1 MTFTT
6 GNILLIGA
14 ILLMAGILIQK
25 PGYRFGIPAL
35 LLFLVVGM
43 VFGCDGLGV
52 EFNDVRGA
60 QFVGMVALSII
71 LFAGGLGTRIKDI
84 RPVFVPG
91 IVLSTVGVLLTTII
105 TGVFVWWISGFSWT
119 SIHFA
124 ILPSMLLAATMSSTD
139 SASVFGILGAH
150 KINLKHS
157 LRPTLEL
164 ESGSNDPMAYLIT
177 TMLVDVLVSGDS
189 FTTVSLVRMFLVQF
203 SVGSLLGYAFGRL
216 GVWMLNRLNL
226 DNRALYPI
234 MAVAICFLTF
244 SLTDSLGGNGY
255 LAIYVT
261 GIVIGNEKISFRRET
276 ITFIDGLSWLC
287 QIVMFLMLG
296 LLVNPFEMWQVAG
309 MALLIGV
316 FMIMVARP
324 VSVFLSLIPFKNIP
338 FKAKVFTSWVGLRGA
353 VPILFATY
361 PVVAGL
367 EDHYTIFNI
376 VFFITILSLLV
387 QGTTITSIAQWL
399 NLDEPLANDVSD
411 FGVEI
416 PEDSGSS
423 LKELDVT
430 ADMLQ
435 RGCLVRDLR
444 LPQGQLVM
452 MVKRDKDLLVP
463 NGQLKLHE
471 GDRLLI
477 IREQREDAKPTMQ

>member
-1 MTFTT
+1 MIFTT

-14 ILLMAGILIQK
+14 VLLMAGILIQK

-43 VFGCDGLGV
+43 IFGCDGLGV
-52 EFNDVRGA
+52 QFDDVRGA
-60 QFVGMVALSII
+60 QFVGMVSLSII

-84 RPVFVPG
+84 KPILAPG
-91 IVLSTVGVLLTTII
+91 IVLSTVGVLLTTAI
-105 TGVFVWWISGFSWT
+105 TGIFVWWISGLSWT

-124 ILPSMLLAATMSSTD
+124 LLPSMLLAATMSSTD
-139 SASVFGILGAH
+139 SASVFGILGAQ
-150 KINLKHS
+150 KMNLKHN

-177 TMLVDVLVSGDS
+177 TMLVDVLVTGDS
-189 FTTVSLVRMFLVQF
+189 VTVVSLLRIFLVQF
-203 SVGSLLGYAFGRL
+203 VLGALLGFAFGRL

-244 SLTDSLGGNGY
+244 SLTDTLGGNGY

-261 GIVIGNEKISFRRET
+261 GIVIGNEKVSFRRET

-296 LLVNPFEMWQVAG
+296 LLVNPLEMWQVAG
-309 MALLIGV
+309 MALLIGL
-316 FMIMVARP
+316 FMIVVARP
-324 VSVFLSLIPFKNIP
+324 ISVFLSLIPFKNIP
-338 FKAKVFTSWVGLRGA
+338 FKGKAFISWVGLRGA

-387 QGTTITSIAQWL
+387 QGTTITSMAQYL
-399 NLDEPLANDVSD
+399 KLSEPLLNDVSD

-423 LKELDVT
+423 LKDLYVT
-430 ADMLQ
+430 STMLEK
-435 RGCLVRDLR
+435 GSFVRDLH

-452 MVKRDKDLLVP
+452 MVKRDNELLVP
-463 NGQLKLHE
+463 NGQLELRE
-471 GDRLLI
+471 GDHLLI
-477 IREQREDAKPTMQ
+477 IQETKQ

>member
-1 MTFTT
+1 MIFTT

-14 ILLMAGILIQK
+14 VLLMAGILIQK

-43 VFGCDGLGV
+43 IFGCDGLGV
-52 EFNDVRGA
+52 QFDDVRGA
-60 QFVGMVALSII
+60 QFVGMVSLSII

-84 RPVFVPG
+84 KPILAPG
-91 IVLSTVGVLLTTII
+91 IVLSTVGVLLTTAI
-105 TGVFVWWISGFSWT
+105 TGIFVWWISGLSWT

-124 ILPSMLLAATMSSTD
+124 LLPSMLLAATMSSTD
-139 SASVFGILGAH
+139 SASVFGILGAQ
-150 KINLKHS
+150 KMNLKHN

-177 TMLVDVLVSGDS
+177 TMLVDVLVTGDS
-189 FTTVSLVRMFLVQF
+189 VTVVSLLRIFLVQF
-203 SVGSLLGYAFGRL
+203 VLGALLGFAFGRL

-244 SLTDSLGGNGY
+244 SLTDTLGGNGY

-261 GIVIGNEKISFRRET
+261 GIVIGNEKVSFRRET

-296 LLVNPFEMWQVAG
+296 LLVNPLEMWQVAG
-309 MALLIGV
+309 MALLIGL
-316 FMIMVARP
+316 FMIVVARP
-324 VSVFLSLIPFKNIP
+324 ISVFLSLIPFKNIP
-338 FKAKVFTSWVGLRGA
+338 FKGKAFISWVGLRGA

-387 QGTTITSIAQWL
+387 QGTTITSMAQYL
-399 NLDEPLANDVSD
+399 KLSEPLLNDVSD

-423 LKELDVT
+423 LKDLYVT
-430 ADMLQ
+430 ATMLEK
-435 RGCLVRDLR
+435 GCFVRDLH

-452 MVKRDKDLLVP
+452 MVKRDKELLVP
-463 NGQLKLHE
+463 NGQLELLE
-471 GDRLLI
+471 GDHLLI
-477 IREQREDAKPTMQ
+477 IQEKKDNSDK

>member
-1 MTFTT
+1 MIFTT

-14 ILLMAGILIQK
+14 VLLMAGILIQK

-43 VFGCDGLGV
+43 IFGCDGLGV
-52 EFNDVRGA
+52 QFDDVRGA
-60 QFVGMVALSII
+60 QFVGMVSLSII

-84 RPVFVPG
+84 KPILAPG
-91 IVLSTVGVLLTTII
+91 IVLSTVGVLLTTAI
-105 TGVFVWWISGFSWT
+105 TGIFVWWISGLSWT

-124 ILPSMLLAATMSSTD
+124 LLPSMLLAATMSSTD
-139 SASVFGILGAH
+139 SASVFGILGAQ
-150 KINLKHS
+150 KMNLKHN

-177 TMLVDVLVSGDS
+177 TMLVDVLVTGDS
-189 FTTVSLVRMFLVQF
+189 VTVVSLLRIFLVQF
-203 SVGSLLGYAFGRL
+203 VLGALLGFAFGRL

-244 SLTDSLGGNGY
+244 SLTDTFGGNGY

-261 GIVIGNEKISFRRET
+261 GIVIGNEKVSFRRET

-296 LLVNPFEMWQVAG
+296 LLVNPLEMWQVAG
-309 MALLIGV
+309 MALLIGL
-316 FMIMVARP
+316 FMIVVTRP
-324 VSVFLSLIPFKNIP
+324 ISVFLSLIPFKNIP
-338 FKAKVFTSWVGLRGA
+338 FRGKVFISWVGLRGA

-387 QGTTITSIAQWL
+387 QGTTITSMAQYL
-399 NLDEPLANDVSD
+399 KLSEPLLNDVSD

-423 LKELDVT
+423 LKDLYVT
-430 ADMLQ
+430 ATMLEK
-435 RGCLVRDLR
+435 GCFVRDLH

-452 MVKRDKDLLVP
+452 MVKRDKELLVP
-463 NGQLKLHE
+463 NGQLELLE
-471 GDRLLI
+471 GDHLLI
-477 IREQREDAKPTMQ
+477 IQEKKDNSDK

>member
-1 MTFTT
+1 MIFTT

-14 ILLMAGILIQK
+14 VLLMAGILIQK

-43 VFGCDGLGV
+43 IFGCDGLGV
-52 EFNDVRGA
+52 QFDDVRGA
-60 QFVGMVALSII
+60 QFVGMVSLSII

-84 RPVFVPG
+84 KPILAPG
-91 IVLSTVGVLLTTII
+91 IVLSTVGVLLTTAI
-105 TGVFVWWISGFSWT
+105 TGIFVWWISGLSWT

-124 ILPSMLLAATMSSTD
+124 LLPSMLLAATMSSTD
-139 SASVFGILGAH
+139 SASVFGILGAQ
-150 KINLKHS
+150 KMNLKHN

-177 TMLVDVLVSGDS
+177 TMLVDVLVTGDS
-189 FTTVSLVRMFLVQF
+189 VTVVSLLRIFLVQF
-203 SVGSLLGYAFGRL
+203 VLGALLGFAFGRL

-244 SLTDSLGGNGY
+244 SLTDTLGGNGY

-261 GIVIGNEKISFRRET
+261 GIVIGNEKVSFRRET

-296 LLVNPFEMWQVAG
+296 LLVNPLEMWQVAG
-309 MALLIGV
+309 MALLIGL
-316 FMIMVARP
+316 FMIVVARP
-324 VSVFLSLIPFKNIP
+324 ISVFFSLIPFSNIP
-338 FKAKVFTSWVGLRGA
+338 FKGKVFISWVGLRGA

-387 QGTTITSIAQWL
+387 QGTTITSMAQYL
-399 NLDEPLANDVSD
+399 KLSEPLLNDVSD

-423 LKELDVT
+423 LKDLYVT
-430 ADMLQ
+430 ATMLEK
-435 RGCLVRDLR
+435 GCFVRDLH

-452 MVKRDKDLLVP
+452 MVKRDKELLVP
-463 NGQLKLHE
+463 NGQLELLE
-471 GDRLLI
+471 GDHLLI
-477 IREQREDAKPTMQ
+477 IQEKKDNSDK

>member
-1 MTFTT
+1 
-6 GNILLIGA
+6 
-14 ILLMAGILIQK
+14 
-25 PGYRFGIPAL
+25 
-35 LLFLVVGM
+35 
-43 VFGCDGLGV
+43 
-52 EFNDVRGA
+52 
-60 QFVGMVALSII
+60 
-71 LFAGGLGTRIKDI
+71 
-84 RPVFVPG
+84 
-91 IVLSTVGVLLTTII
+91 
-105 TGVFVWWISGFSWT
+105 
-119 SIHFA
+119 
-124 ILPSMLLAATMSSTD
+124 MLLAATMSSTD
-139 SASVFGILGAH
+139 SASVFGILGAQ
-150 KINLKHS
+150 KINLKHN

-234 MAVAICFLTF
+234 MAAAICFLTF

>member
-14 ILLMAGILIQK
+14 VLLMAGILIQK

-43 VFGCDGLGV
+43 IFGCDGLGV
-52 EFNDVRGA
+52 QFDDVRGA
-60 QFVGMVALSII
+60 QFVGMVSLSII

-84 RPVFVPG
+84 KPILAPG
-91 IVLSTVGVLLTTII
+91 IVLSTVGVLLTTAI
-105 TGVFVWWISGFSWT
+105 TGIFVWWISGLSWT

-124 ILPSMLLAATMSSTD
+124 LLPSMLLAATMSSTD
-139 SASVFGILGAH
+139 SASVFGILGAQ
-150 KINLKHS
+150 KMNLKHN

-177 TMLVDVLVSGDS
+177 TMLVDVLVTGDS
-189 FTTVSLVRMFLVQF
+189 VTVVSLLRIFLVQF
-203 SVGSLLGYAFGRL
+203 VLGALLGFAFGRL

-244 SLTDSLGGNGY
+244 SLTDTLGGNGY

-261 GIVIGNEKISFRRET
+261 GIVIGNEKVSFRRET

-296 LLVNPFEMWQVAG
+296 LLVNPLEMWQVAG
-309 MALLIGV
+309 MALLIGL
-316 FMIMVARP
+316 FMIVVARP
-324 VSVFLSLIPFKNIP
+324 ISVFFSLIPFSNIP
-338 FKAKVFTSWVGLRGA
+338 FKGKVFISWVGLRGA

-367 EDHYTIFNI
+367 EDHHTIFNI

-387 QGTTITSIAQWL
+387 QGTTITSMAQYL
-399 NLDEPLANDVSD
+399 KLSEPLLNDVSD

-423 LKELDVT
+423 LKDLYVT
-430 ADMLQ
+430 STMLEK
-435 RGCLVRDLR
+435 GSFVRDLH

-452 MVKRDKDLLVP
+452 MVKRDNELLVP
-463 NGQLKLHE
+463 NGQLELRE
-471 GDRLLI
+471 GDHLLI
-477 IREQREDAKPTMQ
+477 IQETKQ

>member
-1 MTFTT
+1 MIFTT

-14 ILLMAGILIQK
+14 VLLMAGILIQK

-43 VFGCDGLGV
+43 IFGCDGLGV
-52 EFNDVRGA
+52 QFDDVRGA
-60 QFVGMVALSII
+60 QFVGMVSLSII

-84 RPVFVPG
+84 KPILAPG
-91 IVLSTVGVLLTTII
+91 IVLSTAGVLLTTAI
-105 TGVFVWWISGFSWT
+105 TGIFVWWISGLSWT

-124 ILPSMLLAATMSSTD
+124 LLPSMLLAATMSSTD
-139 SASVFGILGAH
+139 SASVFGILGAQ
-150 KINLKHS
+150 KMNLKHN

-177 TMLVDVLVSGDS
+177 TMLVDVLVTGDS
-189 FTTVSLVRMFLVQF
+189 VTVVSLLRIFLVQF
-203 SVGSLLGYAFGRL
+203 VLGALLGFAFGRL

-244 SLTDSLGGNGY
+244 SLTDTLGGNGY

-261 GIVIGNEKISFRRET
+261 GIVIGNEKVSFRRET

-296 LLVNPFEMWQVAG
+296 LLVNPLEMWQVAG
-309 MALLIGV
+309 MALLIGL
-316 FMIMVARP
+316 FMIVVARP
-324 VSVFLSLIPFKNIP
+324 ISVFFSLIPFKNIP
-338 FKAKVFTSWVGLRGA
+338 FKGKAFISWVGLRGA

-387 QGTTITSIAQWL
+387 QGTTITSMAQYL
-399 NLDEPLANDVSD
+399 KLSEPLLNDVSD

-423 LKELDVT
+423 LKDLYVT
-430 ADMLQ
+430 ATMLEK
-435 RGCLVRDLR
+435 GCFVRDLH

-452 MVKRDKDLLVP
+452 MVKRDKELLVP
-463 NGQLKLHE
+463 NGQLELLE
-471 GDRLLI
+471 GDHLLI
-477 IREQREDAKPTMQ
+477 IQEKKDNSDK

>member
-1 MTFTT
+1 MIFTT

-14 ILLMAGILIQK
+14 VLLMAGILIQK

-43 VFGCDGLGV
+43 IFGCDGLGV
-52 EFNDVRGA
+52 QFDDVRGA
-60 QFVGMVALSII
+60 QFVGMVSLSII

-84 RPVFVPG
+84 KPILSPG
-91 IVLSTVGVLLTTII
+91 IVLSTVGVLLTTAI
-105 TGVFVWWISGFSWT
+105 TGIFVWWISGLSWT

-124 ILPSMLLAATMSSTD
+124 LLPSMLLAATMSSTD
-139 SASVFGILGAH
+139 SASVFGILGAQ
-150 KINLKHS
+150 KMNLKHN

-177 TMLVDVLVSGDS
+177 TMLVDVLVTGDS
-189 FTTVSLVRMFLVQF
+189 VTVVSLLRIFLVQF
-203 SVGSLLGYAFGRL
+203 VLGALLGFAFGRL

-244 SLTDSLGGNGY
+244 SLTDTLGGNGY

-261 GIVIGNEKISFRRET
+261 GIVIGNEKVSFRRET
-276 ITFIDGLSWLC
+276 ITFFDGLSWLC

-296 LLVNPFEMWQVAG
+296 LLVNPLEMWQVAG
-309 MALLIGV
+309 MALLIGL
-316 FMIMVARP
+316 FMIVVARP
-324 VSVFLSLIPFKNIP
+324 ISVFFSLIPFSNIP
-338 FKAKVFTSWVGLRGA
+338 FKGKVFISWVGLRGA

-367 EDHYTIFNI
+367 EDHHTIFNI

-387 QGTTITSIAQWL
+387 QGTTITSMAQYL
-399 NLDEPLANDVSD
+399 KLSEPLLNDVSD

-423 LKELDVT
+423 LKDLYVT
-430 ADMLQ
+430 STMLEK
-435 RGCLVRDLR
+435 GSFVRDLH

-452 MVKRDKDLLVP
+452 MVKRDNELLVP
-463 NGQLKLHE
+463 NGQLELRE
-471 GDRLLI
+471 GDHLLI
-477 IREQREDAKPTMQ
+477 IQETKQ

>member
-1 MTFTT
+1 MIFTT

-14 ILLMAGILIQK
+14 VLLMAGILIQK

-43 VFGCDGLGV
+43 IFGCDGLGV
-52 EFNDVRGA
+52 QFDDVRGA
-60 QFVGMVALSII
+60 QFVGMVSLSII

-84 RPVFVPG
+84 KPILAPG
-91 IVLSTVGVLLTTII
+91 IVLSTVGVLLTTAI
-105 TGVFVWWISGFSWT
+105 TGIFVWWISGLSWT

-124 ILPSMLLAATMSSTD
+124 LLPSMLLAATMSSTD
-139 SASVFGILGAH
+139 SASVFGILGAQ
-150 KINLKHS
+150 KMNLKHN

-177 TMLVDVLVSGDS
+177 TMLVDVLVTGDS
-189 FTTVSLVRMFLVQF
+189 VTVVSLLRIFLVQF
-203 SVGSLLGYAFGRL
+203 VLGALLGFAFGRL

-244 SLTDSLGGNGY
+244 SLTDTFGGNGY

-261 GIVIGNEKISFRRET
+261 GIVIGNEKVSFRRET

-296 LLVNPFEMWQVAG
+296 LLVNPLEMWQVAG
-309 MALLIGV
+309 MALLIGL
-316 FMIMVARP
+316 FMIVVARP
-324 VSVFLSLIPFKNIP
+324 ISVFLSLIPFKNIP
-338 FKAKVFTSWVGLRGA
+338 FKGKAFISWVGLRGA

-387 QGTTITSIAQWL
+387 QGTTITSMAQYL
-399 NLDEPLANDVSD
+399 KLSEPLLNDVSD

-423 LKELDVT
+423 LKDLYVT
-430 ADMLQ
+430 ATMLEK
-435 RGCLVRDLR
+435 GCFVRDLH

-452 MVKRDKDLLVP
+452 MVKRDKELLVP
-463 NGQLKLHE
+463 NGQLELLE
-471 GDRLLI
+471 GDHLLI
-477 IREQREDAKPTMQ
+477 IQEKKDNSDK

>member
-1 MTFTT
+1 MIFTT

-14 ILLMAGILIQK
+14 VLLMAGILIQK

-43 VFGCDGLGV
+43 IFGCDGLGV
-52 EFNDVRGA
+52 QFDDVRGA
-60 QFVGMVALSII
+60 QFVGMVSLSII

-84 RPVFVPG
+84 KPILAPG
-91 IVLSTVGVLLTTII
+91 IVLSTVGVLLTTAI
-105 TGVFVWWISGFSWT
+105 TGIFVWWISGLSWT

-124 ILPSMLLAATMSSTD
+124 LLPSMLLAATMSSTD
-139 SASVFGILGAH
+139 SASVFGILGAQ
-150 KINLKHS
+150 KMNLRHN

-177 TMLVDVLVSGDS
+177 TMLVDVLVTGDS
-189 FTTVSLVRMFLVQF
+189 VTVVSLLRIFLVQF
-203 SVGSLLGYAFGRL
+203 VLGALLGFAFGRL

-244 SLTDSLGGNGY
+244 SLTDTLGGNGY

-261 GIVIGNEKISFRRET
+261 GIVIGNEKVSFRRET

-296 LLVNPFEMWQVAG
+296 LLVNPLEMWQVAG
-309 MALLIGV
+309 MALLIGL
-316 FMIMVARP
+316 FMIVVARP
-324 VSVFLSLIPFKNIP
+324 ISVFFSLIPFSNIP
-338 FKAKVFTSWVGLRGA
+338 FKGKVFISWVGLRGA

-367 EDHYTIFNI
+367 EDHHTIFNI

-387 QGTTITSIAQWL
+387 QGTTITSMAQYL
-399 NLDEPLANDVSD
+399 KLSEPLLNDVSD

-416 PEDSGSS
+416 RLTSKT
-423 LKELDVT
+423 L
-430 ADMLQ
+430 
-435 RGCLVRDLR
+435 CLTEY
-444 LPQGQLVM
+444 
-452 MVKRDKDLLVP
+452 
-463 NGQLKLHE
+463 H
-471 GDRLLI
+471 
-477 IREQREDAKPTMQ
+477 

>member
-1 MTFTT
+1 MIFTT

-14 ILLMAGILIQK
+14 VLLMAGILIQK

-43 VFGCDGLGV
+43 IFGCDGLGV
-52 EFNDVRGA
+52 QFDDVRGA
-60 QFVGMVALSII
+60 QFVGMVSLSII

-84 RPVFVPG
+84 KPILSPG
-91 IVLSTVGVLLTTII
+91 IVLSTVGVLLTTAI
-105 TGVFVWWISGFSWT
+105 TGIFVWWISGLSWT

-124 ILPSMLLAATMSSTD
+124 LLPSMLLAATMSSTD
-139 SASVFGILGAH
+139 SASVFGILGAQ
-150 KINLKHS
+150 KMNLKHN

-177 TMLVDVLVSGDS
+177 TMLVDVLVTGDS
-189 FTTVSLVRMFLVQF
+189 VTVVSLLRIFLVQF
-203 SVGSLLGYAFGRL
+203 VLGALLGFAFGRL

-244 SLTDSLGGNGY
+244 SLTDTFGGNGY

-261 GIVIGNEKISFRRET
+261 GIVIGNEKVSFRRET

-296 LLVNPFEMWQVAG
+296 LLVNPLEMWQVAG
-309 MALLIGV
+309 MALLIGL
-316 FMIMVARP
+316 FMIVVARP
-324 VSVFLSLIPFKNIP
+324 ISVFFSLIPFSNIP
-338 FKAKVFTSWVGLRGA
+338 FKGKAFISWVGLRGA

-387 QGTTITSIAQWL
+387 QGTTITSMAQYL
-399 NLDEPLANDVSD
+399 KLSEPLLNDVSD

-423 LKELDVT
+423 LKDLYVT
-430 ADMLQ
+430 ATMLEK
-435 RGCLVRDLR
+435 GCFVRDLH

-452 MVKRDKDLLVP
+452 MVKRDKELLVP
-463 NGQLKLHE
+463 NGQLELLE
-471 GDRLLI
+471 GDHLLI
-477 IREQREDAKPTMQ
+477 IQEKKDNSDK

>member
-1 MTFTT
+1 MIFTT

-14 ILLMAGILIQK
+14 VLLMAGILIQK

-43 VFGCDGLGV
+43 IFGCDGLGV
-52 EFNDVRGA
+52 QFDDVRGA
-60 QFVGMVALSII
+60 QFVGMVSLSII

-84 RPVFVPG
+84 KPILAPG
-91 IVLSTVGVLLTTII
+91 IVLSTVGVLLTTAI
-105 TGVFVWWISGFSWT
+105 TGIFVWWISGLSWT

-124 ILPSMLLAATMSSTD
+124 LLPSMLLAATMSSTD
-139 SASVFGILGAH
+139 SASVFGILGAQ
-150 KINLKHS
+150 KMNLKHN

-177 TMLVDVLVSGDS
+177 TMLVDVLVTGDS
-189 FTTVSLVRMFLVQF
+189 VTVVSLLRIFLVQF
-203 SVGSLLGYAFGRL
+203 VLGALLGFAFGRL

-244 SLTDSLGGNGY
+244 SLTDTFGGNGY

-261 GIVIGNEKISFRRET
+261 GIVIGNEKVSFRRET

-296 LLVNPFEMWQVAG
+296 LLVNPLEMWQVAG
-309 MALLIGV
+309 MALLIGL
-316 FMIMVARP
+316 FMIVVARP
-324 VSVFLSLIPFKNIP
+324 ISVFFSLISFKNIP
-338 FKAKVFTSWVGLRGA
+338 FKGKAFISWVGLRGA

-387 QGTTITSIAQWL
+387 QGTSITSMAQYL
-399 NLDEPLANDVSD
+399 KLSEPLLNDVSD

-423 LKELDVT
+423 LKDLYVT
-430 ADMLQ
+430 ATMLEK
-435 RGCLVRDLR
+435 GCFVRDLH

-452 MVKRDKDLLVP
+452 MVKRDKELLVP
-463 NGQLKLHE
+463 NGQLELLE
-471 GDRLLI
+471 GDHLLI
-477 IREQREDAKPTMQ
+477 IQEKKDNSDK

>member
-1 MTFTT
+1 MIFTT

-14 ILLMAGILIQK
+14 VLLMAGILIQK

-43 VFGCDGLGV
+43 IFGCDGLGV
-52 EFNDVRGA
+52 QFDDVRGA
-60 QFVGMVALSII
+60 QFVGMVSLSII

-84 RPVFVPG
+84 KPILAPG
-91 IVLSTVGVLLTTII
+91 IVLSTVGVLLTTAI
-105 TGVFVWWISGFSWT
+105 TGIFVWWISGLSWT

-124 ILPSMLLAATMSSTD
+124 LLPSMLLAATMSSTD
-139 SASVFGILGAH
+139 SASVFGILGAQ
-150 KINLKHS
+150 KMNLKHN

-177 TMLVDVLVSGDS
+177 TMLVDVLVTGDS
-189 FTTVSLVRMFLVQF
+189 VTVVSLLRIFLVQF
-203 SVGSLLGYAFGRL
+203 VLGALLGFAFGRL

-244 SLTDSLGGNGY
+244 SLTDTLGGNGY

-261 GIVIGNEKISFRRET
+261 GIVIGNEKVSFRRET

-296 LLVNPFEMWQVAG
+296 LLVNPLEMWQVAG
-309 MALLIGV
+309 MALLIGL
-316 FMIMVARP
+316 FMIVVARP
-324 VSVFLSLIPFKNIP
+324 ISVFFSLIPFSNIP
-338 FKAKVFTSWVGLRGA
+338 FKGKVFISWVGLRGA

-367 EDHYTIFNI
+367 EDHHTIFNI

-387 QGTTITSIAQWL
+387 QGTTIKSMAQYL
-399 NLDEPLANDVSD
+399 KLSEPLLNDVSD

-423 LKELDVT
+423 LKDLYVT
-430 ADMLQ
+430 STMLEK
-435 RGCLVRDLR
+435 GSFVRDLH

-452 MVKRDKDLLVP
+452 MVKRDNELLVP
-463 NGQLKLHE
+463 NGQLELRE
-471 GDRLLI
+471 GDHLLI
-477 IREQREDAKPTMQ
+477 IQETKQ

>member
-1 MTFTT
+1 MIFTT

-14 ILLMAGILIQK
+14 VLLMAGILIQK

-43 VFGCDGLGV
+43 IFGCDGLGV
-52 EFNDVRGA
+52 QFDDVRGA
-60 QFVGMVALSII
+60 QFVGMVSLSII

-84 RPVFVPG
+84 KPILAPG
-91 IVLSTVGVLLTTII
+91 IVLSTVGVLLTTAI
-105 TGVFVWWISGFSWT
+105 TGIFVWWISGLSWT

-124 ILPSMLLAATMSSTD
+124 LLPSMLLAATMSSTD
-139 SASVFGILGAH
+139 SASVFGILGAQ
-150 KINLKHS
+150 KMNLRHN

-177 TMLVDVLVSGDS
+177 TMLVDVLVTGDS
-189 FTTVSLVRMFLVQF
+189 VTVVSLLRIFLVQF
-203 SVGSLLGYAFGRL
+203 VLGALLGFAFGRL

-244 SLTDSLGGNGY
+244 SLTDTLGGNGY

-261 GIVIGNEKISFRRET
+261 GIVIGNEKVSFRRET

-296 LLVNPFEMWQVAG
+296 LLVNPLEMWQVAG
-309 MALLIGV
+309 MALLIGL
-316 FMIMVARP
+316 FMIVVARP
-324 VSVFLSLIPFKNIP
+324 ISVFFSLIPFKNIP
-338 FKAKVFTSWVGLRGA
+338 FKGKVFISWVGLRGA

-387 QGTTITSIAQWL
+387 QGTTITSMAQYL
-399 NLDEPLANDVSD
+399 KLSEPLLNDVSD

-423 LKELDVT
+423 LKDLYVT
-430 ADMLQ
+430 ATMLEK
-435 RGCLVRDLR
+435 GCFVRDLH

-452 MVKRDKDLLVP
+452 MVKRDKELLVP
-463 NGQLKLHE
+463 NGQLELLE
-471 GDRLLI
+471 GDHLLI
-477 IREQREDAKPTMQ
+477 IQEKKDNSDK

>member
-14 ILLMAGILIQK
+14 VLLMAGILIQK

-43 VFGCDGLGV
+43 IFGCDGLGV
-52 EFNDVRGA
+52 QFDDVRGA
-60 QFVGMVALSII
+60 QFVGMVSLSII

-84 RPVFVPG
+84 KPILAPG
-91 IVLSTVGVLLTTII
+91 IVLSTVGVLLTTAI
-105 TGVFVWWISGFSWT
+105 TGIFVWWISGLSWT

-124 ILPSMLLAATMSSTD
+124 LLPSMLLAATMSSTD
-139 SASVFGILGAH
+139 SASVFGILGAQ
-150 KINLKHS
+150 KMNLRHN

-177 TMLVDVLVSGDS
+177 TMLVDVLVTGDS
-189 FTTVSLVRMFLVQF
+189 VTVVSLLRIFLVQF
-203 SVGSLLGYAFGRL
+203 VLGALFGFAFGRL
-216 GVWMLNRLNL
+216 GVCMLNRLNL

-244 SLTDSLGGNGY
+244 SLTDTLGGNGY

-261 GIVIGNEKISFRRET
+261 GIVIGNEKVSFRRET

-296 LLVNPFEMWQVAG
+296 LLVNPLEMWQVAG
-309 MALLIGV
+309 MALLIGL
-316 FMIMVARP
+316 FMIVVARP
-324 VSVFLSLIPFKNIP
+324 ISVFFSLIPFSNIP
-338 FKAKVFTSWVGLRGA
+338 FKGKVFISWVGLRGA

-367 EDHYTIFNI
+367 EDHHTIFNI

-387 QGTTITSIAQWL
+387 QGTTITSMAQYL
-399 NLDEPLANDVSD
+399 KLSEPLLNDVSD

-423 LKELDVT
+423 LKDLYVT
-430 ADMLQ
+430 STMLEK
-435 RGCLVRDLR
+435 GSFVRDLH

-452 MVKRDKDLLVP
+452 MVKRDNELLVP
-463 NGQLKLHE
+463 NGQLELRE
-471 GDRLLI
+471 GDHLLI
-477 IREQREDAKPTMQ
+477 IQETKQ

>member
-1 MTFTT
+1 MIFTT

-14 ILLMAGILIQK
+14 VLLMAGILIQK

-43 VFGCDGLGV
+43 IFGCDGLGV
-52 EFNDVRGA
+52 QFDDVRGA
-60 QFVGMVALSII
+60 QFVGMVSLSII

-84 RPVFVPG
+84 KPILAPG
-91 IVLSTVGVLLTTII
+91 IVLSTVGVLLTTAI
-105 TGVFVWWISGFSWT
+105 TGIFVWWISGLSWT

-124 ILPSMLLAATMSSTD
+124 LLPSMLLAATMSSTD
-139 SASVFGILGAH
+139 SASVFGILGAQ
-150 KINLKHS
+150 KMNLKHN

-177 TMLVDVLVSGDS
+177 TMLVDVLVTGDS
-189 FTTVSLVRMFLVQF
+189 VTVVSLLRIFLVQF
-203 SVGSLLGYAFGRL
+203 VLGALLGFAFGRL

-244 SLTDSLGGNGY
+244 SLTDTLGGNGY

-261 GIVIGNEKISFRRET
+261 GIVIGNEKVSFRRET

-296 LLVNPFEMWQVAG
+296 LLVNPLEMWQVAG
-309 MALLIGV
+309 MALLIGL
-316 FMIMVARP
+316 FMIVVARSI
-324 VSVFLSLIPFKNIP
+324 SVFFSLIPFSNIP
-338 FKAKVFTSWVGLRGA
+338 FKGKVFISWVGLRGA

-367 EDHYTIFNI
+367 EDHHTIFNI

-387 QGTTITSIAQWL
+387 QGTTITSMAQYL
-399 NLDEPLANDVSD
+399 KLSEPLLNDVSD

-423 LKELDVT
+423 LKDLYVT
-430 ADMLQ
+430 STMLEK
-435 RGCLVRDLR
+435 GSFVRDLH

-452 MVKRDKDLLVP
+452 MVKRDNELLVP
-463 NGQLKLHE
+463 NGQLELRE
-471 GDRLLI
+471 GDHLLI
-477 IREQREDAKPTMQ
+477 IQETKQ

>member
-1 MTFTT
+1 MIFTT

-14 ILLMAGILIQK
+14 VLLMAGILIQK

-43 VFGCDGLGV
+43 IFGCDGLGV
-52 EFNDVRGA
+52 QFDDVRGA
-60 QFVGMVALSII
+60 QFVGMVSLSII

-84 RPVFVPG
+84 KPILAPG
-91 IVLSTVGVLLTTII
+91 IVLSTAGVLLTTAI
-105 TGVFVWWISGFSWT
+105 TGIFVWWISGLSWT

-124 ILPSMLLAATMSSTD
+124 LLPSMLLAATMSSTD
-139 SASVFGILGAH
+139 SASVFGILGAQ
-150 KINLKHS
+150 KMNLKHN

-177 TMLVDVLVSGDS
+177 TMLVDVLVTGDS
-189 FTTVSLVRMFLVQF
+189 VTVVSLLRIFLVQF
-203 SVGSLLGYAFGRL
+203 VLGALLGFAFGRL

-244 SLTDSLGGNGY
+244 SLTDTLGGNGY

-261 GIVIGNEKISFRRET
+261 GIVIGNEKVSFRRET

-296 LLVNPFEMWQVAG
+296 LLVNPLEMWQVAG
-309 MALLIGV
+309 MALLIGL
-316 FMIMVARP
+316 FMIVVARP
-324 VSVFLSLIPFKNIP
+324 ISVFFSLIPFSNIP
-338 FKAKVFTSWVGLRGA
+338 FKGKVFISWVGLRGA

-367 EDHYTIFNI
+367 EDHHTIFNI

-387 QGTTITSIAQWL
+387 QGITITSMAQYL
-399 NLDEPLANDVSD
+399 KLSEPLLNDVSD

-423 LKELDVT
+423 LKDLYVT
-430 ADMLQ
+430 STMLEK
-435 RGCLVRDLR
+435 GSFVRDLH

-452 MVKRDKDLLVP
+452 MVKRDNELLVP
-463 NGQLKLHE
+463 NGQLELRE
-471 GDRLLI
+471 GDHLLI
-477 IREQREDAKPTMQ
+477 IQETKQ

>member
-1 MTFTT
+1 MIFTT

-14 ILLMAGILIQK
+14 VLLMAGILIQK

-43 VFGCDGLGV
+43 IFGCDGLGV
-52 EFNDVRGA
+52 QFDDVRGA
-60 QFVGMVALSII
+60 QFVGMVSLSII

-84 RPVFVPG
+84 KPILAPG
-91 IVLSTVGVLLTTII
+91 IVLSTAGVLLTTAI
-105 TGVFVWWISGFSWT
+105 TGIFVWWISGLSWT

-124 ILPSMLLAATMSSTD
+124 LLPSMLLAATMSSTD
-139 SASVFGILGAH
+139 SASVFGILGAQ
-150 KINLKHS
+150 KMNLKHN

-177 TMLVDVLVSGDS
+177 TMLVDVLVTGDS
-189 FTTVSLVRMFLVQF
+189 VTVVSLLRIFLVQF
-203 SVGSLLGYAFGRL
+203 VLGALLGFAFGRL

-244 SLTDSLGGNGY
+244 SLTDTLGGNGY

-261 GIVIGNEKISFRRET
+261 GIVIGNEKVSFRRET

-296 LLVNPFEMWQVAG
+296 LLVNPLEMWQVAG
-309 MALLIGV
+309 MALLIGL
-316 FMIMVARP
+316 FMIVVARP
-324 VSVFLSLIPFKNIP
+324 ISVFLSLIPFKNIP
-338 FKAKVFTSWVGLRGA
+338 FKGKAFISWVGLRGA

-387 QGTTITSIAQWL
+387 QGTTITSMAQYL
-399 NLDEPLANDVSD
+399 KLSEPLLNDVSD

-423 LKELDVT
+423 LKDLYVT
-430 ADMLQ
+430 ATMLEK
-435 RGCLVRDLR
+435 GCFVRDLH

-452 MVKRDKDLLVP
+452 MVKRDKELLVP
-463 NGQLKLHE
+463 NGQLELRE
-471 GDRLLI
+471 GDHLLI
-477 IREQREDAKPTMQ
+477 IQEKKDNSDK

>member
-14 ILLMAGILIQK
+14 VLLMAGILIQK

-43 VFGCDGLGV
+43 IFGCDGLGV
-52 EFNDVRGA
+52 QFDDVRGA
-60 QFVGMVALSII
+60 QFVGMVSLSII

-84 RPVFVPG
+84 KPILAPG
-91 IVLSTVGVLLTTII
+91 IVLSTVGVLLTTAI
-105 TGVFVWWISGFSWT
+105 TGIFVWWISGLSWT

-124 ILPSMLLAATMSSTD
+124 LLPSMLLAATMSSTD
-139 SASVFGILGAH
+139 SASVFGILGAQ
-150 KINLKHS
+150 KMNLRHN

-177 TMLVDVLVSGDS
+177 TMLVDVLVTGDS
-189 FTTVSLVRMFLVQF
+189 VTVVSLLRIFLVQF
-203 SVGSLLGYAFGRL
+203 VLGALLGFAFGRL

-244 SLTDSLGGNGY
+244 SLTDTLGGNGY

-261 GIVIGNEKISFRRET
+261 GIVIGNEKVSFRRET

-296 LLVNPFEMWQVAG
+296 LLVNPLEMWQVAG
-309 MALLIGV
+309 MALLIGL
-316 FMIMVARP
+316 FMIVVARP
-324 VSVFLSLIPFKNIP
+324 ISVFFSLIPFSNIP
-338 FKAKVFTSWVGLRGA
+338 FKGKVFISWVGLRGA

-367 EDHYTIFNI
+367 EDHHTIFNI

-387 QGTTITSIAQWL
+387 QGTTITSMAQYL
-399 NLDEPLANDVSD
+399 KLSEPLLNDVSD

-423 LKELDVT
+423 LKDLYVT
-430 ADMLQ
+430 STMLEK
-435 RGCLVRDLR
+435 GSFVRDLH

-452 MVKRDKDLLVP
+452 MVKRDNELLVP
-463 NGQLKLHE
+463 NGQLELRE
-471 GDRLLI
+471 GDHLLI
-477 IREQREDAKPTMQ
+477 IQETKQ

>member
-1 MTFTT
+1 MIFTT

-14 ILLMAGILIQK
+14 VLLMAGILIQK

-43 VFGCDGLGV
+43 IFGCDGLGV
-52 EFNDVRGA
+52 QFDDVRGA
-60 QFVGMVALSII
+60 QFVGMVSLSII

-84 RPVFVPG
+84 KPILAPG
-91 IVLSTVGVLLTTII
+91 IVLSTVGVLLTTAI
-105 TGVFVWWISGFSWT
+105 TGIFVWWISGLSWT

-124 ILPSMLLAATMSSTD
+124 LLPSMLLAATMSSTD
-139 SASVFGILGAH
+139 SASVFGILGAQ
-150 KINLKHS
+150 KMNLKHN

-177 TMLVDVLVSGDS
+177 TMLVDVLVTGDS
-189 FTTVSLVRMFLVQF
+189 VTVVSLLRIFLVQF
-203 SVGSLLGYAFGRL
+203 VLGALLGFAFGRL

-244 SLTDSLGGNGY
+244 SLTDTLGGNGY

-261 GIVIGNEKISFRRET
+261 GIVIGNEKVSFRRET

-296 LLVNPFEMWQVAG
+296 LLVNPLEMWQVAG
-309 MALLIGV
+309 MALLIGL
-316 FMIMVARP
+316 FMIVVARP
-324 VSVFLSLIPFKNIP
+324 ISVFLSLIPFKNIP
-338 FKAKVFTSWVGLRGA
+338 FKGKAFISWVGLRGA

-387 QGTTITSIAQWL
+387 QGTTITSMAQYL
-399 NLDEPLANDVSD
+399 KLSEPLLNDVSD

-423 LKELDVT
+423 LKDLYVT
-430 ADMLQ
+430 ATMLEK
-435 RGCLVRDLR
+435 GCFVRDLH

-452 MVKRDKDLLVP
+452 MVKRDKELLVP
-463 NGQLKLHE
+463 NGQLELRE
-471 GDRLLI
+471 GDHLLI
-477 IREQREDAKPTMQ
+477 IQEKKDNSDK

>member
-1 MTFTT
+1 MIFTT

-14 ILLMAGILIQK
+14 VLLMAGILIQK

-43 VFGCDGLGV
+43 IFGCDGLGV
-52 EFNDVRGA
+52 QFDDVRGA
-60 QFVGMVALSII
+60 QFVGMVSLSII

-84 RPVFVPG
+84 KPILAPG
-91 IVLSTVGVLLTTII
+91 IVLSTVGVLLTTAI
-105 TGVFVWWISGFSWT
+105 TGIFVWWISGLSWT

-124 ILPSMLLAATMSSTD
+124 LLPSMLLAATMSSTD
-139 SASVFGILGAH
+139 SASVFGILGAQ
-150 KINLKHS
+150 KMNLKHN

-177 TMLVDVLVSGDS
+177 TMLVDVLVTGDS
-189 FTTVSLVRMFLVQF
+189 VTVVSLLRIFLVQF
-203 SVGSLLGYAFGRL
+203 VLGALLGFAFGRL

-244 SLTDSLGGNGY
+244 SLTDTLGGNGY

-261 GIVIGNEKISFRRET
+261 GIVIGNEKVSFRRET

-296 LLVNPFEMWQVAG
+296 LLVNPLEMWQVAG
-309 MALLIGV
+309 MALLIGL
-316 FMIMVARP
+316 FMIVVARP
-324 VSVFLSLIPFKNIP
+324 ISVFFSLIPFSNIP
-338 FKAKVFTSWVGLRGA
+338 FKGKVFISWVGLRGA

-367 EDHYTIFNI
+367 EDHHTIFNI

-387 QGTTITSIAQWL
+387 QGTTITSMAQYL
-399 NLDEPLANDVSD
+399 KLSEPLLNDVSD

-423 LKELDVT
+423 LKDLYVT
-430 ADMLQ
+430 STMLEK
-435 RGCLVRDLR
+435 GSFVRDLH

-452 MVKRDKDLLVP
+452 MVKRDNELLVP
-463 NGQLKLHE
+463 NGQLELRE
-471 GDRLLI
+471 GDHLL
-477 IREQREDAKPTMQ
+477 RSQETKQ

>member
-14 ILLMAGILIQK
+14 VLLMAGILIQK

-43 VFGCDGLGV
+43 IFGCDGLGV
-52 EFNDVRGA
+52 QFDDVRGA
-60 QFVGMVALSII
+60 QFVGMVSLSII

-84 RPVFVPG
+84 KPILAPG
-91 IVLSTVGVLLTTII
+91 IVLSTVGVLLTTAI
-105 TGVFVWWISGFSWT
+105 TGIFVWWISGLSWT

-124 ILPSMLLAATMSSTD
+124 LLPSMLLAATMSSTD
-139 SASVFGILGAH
+139 SASVFGILGAQ
-150 KINLKHS
+150 KMNLKHN

-177 TMLVDVLVSGDS
+177 TMLVDVLVTGDS
-189 FTTVSLVRMFLVQF
+189 VTVVSLLRIFLVQF
-203 SVGSLLGYAFGRL
+203 VLGALLGFAFGRL

-244 SLTDSLGGNGY
+244 SLTDTLGGNGY

-261 GIVIGNEKISFRRET
+261 GIVIGNEKVSFRRET

-296 LLVNPFEMWQVAG
+296 LLVNPLEMWQVAG
-309 MALLIGV
+309 MALLIGL
-316 FMIMVARP
+316 FMIVVARP
-324 VSVFLSLIPFKNIP
+324 ISVFFSLIPFSNIP
-338 FKAKVFTSWVGLRGA
+338 FKGKVFISWVGLRGA

-367 EDHYTIFNI
+367 EDHHTIFNI

-387 QGTTITSIAQWL
+387 QGTTITSMAQYL
-399 NLDEPLANDVSD
+399 KLSEPLLNDVSD

-423 LKELDVT
+423 LKDLYVT
-430 ADMLQ
+430 ATMLEK
-435 RGCLVRDLR
+435 GCFVRDLH

-452 MVKRDKDLLVP
+452 MVKRDKELLVP
-463 NGQLKLHE
+463 NGQLELLE
-471 GDRLLI
+471 GDHLLI
-477 IREQREDAKPTMQ
+477 IQETKQ

>member
-14 ILLMAGILIQK
+14 VLLMAGILIQK

-43 VFGCDGLGV
+43 IFGCDGLGV
-52 EFNDVRGA
+52 QFDDVRGA
-60 QFVGMVALSII
+60 QFVGMMSLSII

-84 RPVFVPG
+84 KPILAPG
-91 IVLSTVGVLLTTII
+91 IVLSTVGVLLTTAI
-105 TGVFVWWISGFSWT
+105 TGIFVWWISGLSWT

-124 ILPSMLLAATMSSTD
+124 LLPSMLLAATMSSTD
-139 SASVFGILGAH
+139 SASVFGILGAQ
-150 KINLKHS
+150 KMNLKHN

-177 TMLVDVLVSGDS
+177 TMLVDVLVTGDS
-189 FTTVSLVRMFLVQF
+189 VTVVSLLRIFLVQF
-203 SVGSLLGYAFGRL
+203 VLGALLGFAFGRL

-244 SLTDSLGGNGY
+244 SLTDTLGGNGY

-261 GIVIGNEKISFRRET
+261 GIVIGNEKVSFRRET

-296 LLVNPFEMWQVAG
+296 LLVNPLEMWQVAG
-309 MALLIGV
+309 MALLIGLFIIV
-316 FMIMVARP
+316 VARP
-324 VSVFLSLIPFKNIP
+324 ISVFFSLIPFSNIP
-338 FKAKVFTSWVGLRGA
+338 FKGKVFISWVGLRGA

-367 EDHYTIFNI
+367 EDHHTIFNI

-387 QGTTITSIAQWL
+387 QGTTIKSMAQYL
-399 NLDEPLANDVSD
+399 KLSEPLLNDVSD

-423 LKELDVT
+423 LKDLYVT
-430 ADMLQ
+430 STMLEK
-435 RGCLVRDLR
+435 GSFVRDLH

-452 MVKRDKDLLVP
+452 MVKRDNELLVP
-463 NGQLKLHE
+463 NGQLELRE
-471 GDRLLI
+471 GDHLLI
-477 IREQREDAKPTMQ
+477 IQETKQ

>member
-14 ILLMAGILIQK
+14 VLLMAGILIQK

-43 VFGCDGLGV
+43 IFGCDGLGV
-52 EFNDVRGA
+52 QFDDVRGA
-60 QFVGMVALSII
+60 QFVGMVSLSII
-71 LFAGGLGTRIKDI
+71 LFAGGLGTRVKDI
-84 RPVFVPG
+84 KPIIAPG
-91 IVLSTVGVLLTTII
+91 IVLSTVGVLLTTAI
-105 TGVFVWWISGFSWT
+105 TGIFVWWISGLSWT

-124 ILPSMLLAATMSSTD
+124 LLPSMLLAATMSSTD
-139 SASVFGILGAH
+139 SASVFGILGAQ
-150 KINLKHS
+150 KMNLRHN

-177 TMLVDVLVSGDS
+177 TMLVDVLVTGDS
-189 FTTVSLVRMFLVQF
+189 VTVVSLLRIFLVQF
-203 SVGSLLGYAFGRL
+203 VLGALLGFAFGRL

-244 SLTDSLGGNGY
+244 SLTDTLGGNGY

-261 GIVIGNEKISFRRET
+261 GIVIGNEKVSFRRET

-296 LLVNPFEMWQVAG
+296 LLVNPLEMWQVAG
-309 MALLIGV
+309 MALLIGL
-316 FMIMVARP
+316 FMIVVARP
-324 VSVFLSLIPFKNIP
+324 ISVFFSLIPFSNIP
-338 FKAKVFTSWVGLRGA
+338 FKGKVFISWVGLRGA

-367 EDHYTIFNI
+367 EDHHTIFNI

-387 QGTTITSIAQWL
+387 QGTTITSMAQYL
-399 NLDEPLANDVSD
+399 KLSEPLLNDVSD

-423 LKELDVT
+423 LKDLYVT
-430 ADMLQ
+430 STMLEK
-435 RGCLVRDLR
+435 GSFVRDLH

-452 MVKRDKDLLVP
+452 MVKRDNELLVP
-463 NGQLKLHE
+463 NGQLELRE
-471 GDRLLI
+471 GDHLLI
-477 IREQREDAKPTMQ
+477 IQETKQ

>member
-1 MTFTT
+1 MIFTT

-14 ILLMAGILIQK
+14 VLLMAGILIQK

-43 VFGCDGLGV
+43 IFGCDGLGV
-52 EFNDVRGA
+52 QFDDVRGA
-60 QFVGMVALSII
+60 QFVGMVSLSII

-84 RPVFVPG
+84 KPILSPG
-91 IVLSTVGVLLTTII
+91 IVLSTVGVLLTTAI
-105 TGVFVWWISGFSWT
+105 TGIFVWWISGLSWT

-124 ILPSMLLAATMSSTD
+124 LLPSMLLAATMSSTD
-139 SASVFGILGAH
+139 SASVFGILGAQ
-150 KINLKHS
+150 KMNLKHN
-157 LRPTLEL
+157 LRPTLEF

-177 TMLVDVLVSGDS
+177 TMLVDVLVTGDS
-189 FTTVSLVRMFLVQF
+189 VTVVSLLRIFLVQF
-203 SVGSLLGYAFGRL
+203 VLGALLGFAFGRL

-244 SLTDSLGGNGY
+244 SLTDTLGGNGY

-261 GIVIGNEKISFRRET
+261 GIVIGNEKVSFRRET

-296 LLVNPFEMWQVAG
+296 LLVNPLEMWQVAG
-309 MALLIGV
+309 MALLIGL
-316 FMIMVARP
+316 FMIVVARP
-324 VSVFLSLIPFKNIP
+324 ISVFFSLIPFSNIP
-338 FKAKVFTSWVGLRGA
+338 FKGKVFISWVGLRGA

-367 EDHYTIFNI
+367 EYHHTIFNI

-387 QGTTITSIAQWL
+387 QGTTITSMAQYL
-399 NLDEPLANDVSD
+399 KLSEPLLNDVSD

-423 LKELDVT
+423 LKDLYVT
-430 ADMLQ
+430 STMLEK
-435 RGCLVRDLR
+435 GSFVRDLH

-452 MVKRDKDLLVP
+452 MVKRDNELLVP
-463 NGQLKLHE
+463 NGQLELRE
-471 GDRLLI
+471 GDHLLI
-477 IREQREDAKPTMQ
+477 IQETKQ

>member
-1 MTFTT
+1 MIFTT

-14 ILLMAGILIQK
+14 VLLMAGILIQK

-43 VFGCDGLGV
+43 IFGCDGLGV
-52 EFNDVRGA
+52 QFDDVRGA
-60 QFVGMVALSII
+60 QFVGMVSLSII

-84 RPVFVPG
+84 KPILSPG
-91 IVLSTVGVLLTTII
+91 IVLSTVGVLLTTAI
-105 TGVFVWWISGFSWT
+105 TGIFVWWISGLSWT

-124 ILPSMLLAATMSSTD
+124 LLPSMLLAATMSSTD
-139 SASVFGILGAH
+139 SASVFGILGAQ
-150 KINLKHS
+150 KMNLKHN

-177 TMLVDVLVSGDS
+177 TMLVDVLVTGDS
-189 FTTVSLVRMFLVQF
+189 VTVVSLLRIFLVQF
-203 SVGSLLGYAFGRL
+203 VLGALLGFAFGRL

-244 SLTDSLGGNGY
+244 SLTDTLGGNGY

-261 GIVIGNEKISFRRET
+261 GIVIGNEKVSFRRET

-296 LLVNPFEMWQVAG
+296 LLVNPLEMWQVAG
-309 MALLIGV
+309 MALLIGL
-316 FMIMVARP
+316 FMIVVARP
-324 VSVFLSLIPFKNIP
+324 ISVFFSLIPFSNIP
-338 FKAKVFTSWVGLRGA
+338 FKGKVFISWVGLRGA

-367 EDHYTIFNI
+367 EDHHTIFNI

-387 QGTTITSIAQWL
+387 QGTTITSMAQYL
-399 NLDEPLANDVSD
+399 KLSEPLLNDVSD

-423 LKELDVT
+423 LKDLYVT
-430 ADMLQ
+430 ATMLEK
-435 RGCLVRDLR
+435 GCFVRDLH

-452 MVKRDKDLLVP
+452 MVKRDKELLVP
-463 NGQLKLHE
+463 NGQLELLE
-471 GDRLLI
+471 GDHLLI
-477 IREQREDAKPTMQ
+477 IQEKKDNSDK

>member
-1 MTFTT
+1 MIFTT

-14 ILLMAGILIQK
+14 VLLMAGILIQK

-43 VFGCDGLGV
+43 IFGCDGLGV
-52 EFNDVRGA
+52 QFDDVRGA
-60 QFVGMVALSII
+60 QFVGMVSLSII

-84 RPVFVPG
+84 KPILAPG
-91 IVLSTVGVLLTTII
+91 IVLSTVGVLLTTAI
-105 TGVFVWWISGFSWT
+105 TGIFVWWISGLSWT

-124 ILPSMLLAATMSSTD
+124 LLPSMLLAATMSSTD
-139 SASVFGILGAH
+139 SASVFGILGAQ
-150 KINLKHS
+150 KMNLRHN

-177 TMLVDVLVSGDS
+177 TMLVDVLVTGDS
-189 FTTVSLVRMFLVQF
+189 VTVVSLLRIFLVQF
-203 SVGSLLGYAFGRL
+203 VLGALLGFAFGRL

-244 SLTDSLGGNGY
+244 SLTDTLGGNGY

-261 GIVIGNEKISFRRET
+261 GIVIGNEKVSFRRET

-296 LLVNPFEMWQVAG
+296 LLVNPLEMWQVAG
-309 MALLIGV
+309 MALLIGL
-316 FMIMVARP
+316 FMIVVARP
-324 VSVFLSLIPFKNIP
+324 ISVFFSLIPFKNIP
-338 FKAKVFTSWVGLRGA
+338 FKGKVFISWVGLRGA

-387 QGTTITSIAQWL
+387 QGTTITSMAQYL
-399 NLDEPLANDVSD
+399 KLSEPLLNDVSD

-423 LKELDVT
+423 LKDLYVT
-430 ADMLQ
+430 STMLEK
-435 RGCLVRDLR
+435 GSFVRDLH

-452 MVKRDKDLLVP
+452 MVKRDNELLVP
-463 NGQLKLHE
+463 NGQLELRE
-471 GDRLLI
+471 GDHLLI
-477 IREQREDAKPTMQ
+477 IQETKQ

>member
-1 MTFTT
+1 MIFTT

-14 ILLMAGILIQK
+14 VLLMAGILIQK

-43 VFGCDGLGV
+43 IFGCDGLGV
-52 EFNDVRGA
+52 QFDDVRGA
-60 QFVGMVALSII
+60 QFVGMVSLSII

-84 RPVFVPG
+84 KPILAPG
-91 IVLSTVGVLLTTII
+91 IVLSTVGVLLTTAI
-105 TGVFVWWISGFSWT
+105 TGIFVWWISGLSWT

-124 ILPSMLLAATMSSTD
+124 LLPSMLLAATMSSTD
-139 SASVFGILGAH
+139 SASVFGILGAQ
-150 KINLKHS
+150 KMNLKHN

-177 TMLVDVLVSGDS
+177 TMLVDVLVTGDS
-189 FTTVSLVRMFLVQF
+189 VTVVSLLRIFLVQF
-203 SVGSLLGYAFGRL
+203 VLGALLGFAFGRL

-244 SLTDSLGGNGY
+244 SLTDTLGGNGY

-261 GIVIGNEKISFRRET
+261 GIVIGNEKVSFRRET
-276 ITFIDGLSWLC
+276 ITFFDGLSWLC

-296 LLVNPFEMWQVAG
+296 LLVNPLEMWQVAG
-309 MALLIGV
+309 MALLIGL
-316 FMIMVARP
+316 FMIVVARP
-324 VSVFLSLIPFKNIP
+324 ISVFFSLIPFSNIP
-338 FKAKVFTSWVGLRGA
+338 FKGKVFISWVGLRGA

-387 QGTTITSIAQWL
+387 QGTTITSMAQYL
-399 NLDEPLANDVSD
+399 KLSEPLLNDVSD

-423 LKELDVT
+423 LKDLYVT
-430 ADMLQ
+430 ATMLEK
-435 RGCLVRDLR
+435 GCFVRDLH

-452 MVKRDKDLLVP
+452 MVKRDKELLVP
-463 NGQLKLHE
+463 NGQLELLE
-471 GDRLLI
+471 GDHLLI
-477 IREQREDAKPTMQ
+477 IQEKKDNSDK

>member
-1 MTFTT
+1 MIFTT

-14 ILLMAGILIQK
+14 VLLMAGILIQK

-43 VFGCDGLGV
+43 IFGCDGLGV
-52 EFNDVRGA
+52 QFDDVRGA
-60 QFVGMVALSII
+60 QFVGMVSLSII

-84 RPVFVPG
+84 KPILAPG
-91 IVLSTVGVLLTTII
+91 IVLSTVGVLLTTAI
-105 TGVFVWWISGFSWT
+105 TGIFVWWISGLSWT

-124 ILPSMLLAATMSSTD
+124 LLPSMLLAATMSSTD
-139 SASVFGILGAH
+139 SASVFGILGAQ
-150 KINLKHS
+150 KMNLKHN

-177 TMLVDVLVSGDS
+177 TMLVDVLVTGDS
-189 FTTVSLVRMFLVQF
+189 VTVVSLLRIFLVQF
-203 SVGSLLGYAFGRL
+203 VLGALLGFAFGRL

-244 SLTDSLGGNGY
+244 SLTDTLGGNGY

-261 GIVIGNEKISFRRET
+261 GIVIGNEKVSFRRET

-296 LLVNPFEMWQVAG
+296 LLVNPLEMWQVAG
-309 MALLIGV
+309 MALLIGL
-316 FMIMVARP
+316 FMIVVARP
-324 VSVFLSLIPFKNIP
+324 ISVFFSLIPFSNIP
-338 FKAKVFTSWVGLRGA
+338 FKGKVFISWVGLRGA

-367 EDHYTIFNI
+367 EYHHTIFNI

-387 QGTTITSIAQWL
+387 QGTTITSMAQYL
-399 NLDEPLANDVSD
+399 KLSEPLLNDVSD

-423 LKELDVT
+423 LKDLYVT
-430 ADMLQ
+430 STMLEK
-435 RGCLVRDLR
+435 GSFVRDLH

-452 MVKRDKDLLVP
+452 MVKRDNELLVP
-463 NGQLKLHE
+463 NGQLELRE
-471 GDRLLI
+471 GDHLLI
-477 IREQREDAKPTMQ
+477 IQETKQ

>member
-1 MTFTT
+1 MIFTT

-14 ILLMAGILIQK
+14 VLLMAGILIQK

-43 VFGCDGLGV
+43 IFGCDGLGV
-52 EFNDVRGA
+52 QFDDVRGA
-60 QFVGMVALSII
+60 QFVGMVSLSII

-84 RPVFVPG
+84 KPILAPG
-91 IVLSTVGVLLTTII
+91 IVLSTVGVLLTTAI
-105 TGVFVWWISGFSWT
+105 TGIFVWWISGLSWT

-124 ILPSMLLAATMSSTD
+124 LLPSMLLAATMSSTD
-139 SASVFGILGAH
+139 SASVFGILGAQ
-150 KINLKHS
+150 KMNLKHN

-177 TMLVDVLVSGDS
+177 TMLVDVLVTGDS
-189 FTTVSLVRMFLVQF
+189 VTVVSLLRIFLVQF
-203 SVGSLLGYAFGRL
+203 VLGALLGFAFGRL

-244 SLTDSLGGNGY
+244 SLTDTLGGNGY

-261 GIVIGNEKISFRRET
+261 GIVIGNEKVSFRRET

-296 LLVNPFEMWQVAG
+296 LLVNPLEMWQVAG
-309 MALLIGV
+309 MALLIGL
-316 FMIMVARP
+316 FMIVVARP
-324 VSVFLSLIPFKNIP
+324 ISVFFSLIPFSNIP
-338 FKAKVFTSWVGLRGA
+338 FKGKVFISWVGLRGA

-367 EDHYTIFNI
+367 EDHHTIFNI

-387 QGTTITSIAQWL
+387 QGTTITSMAQYL
-399 NLDEPLANDVSD
+399 KLSEPLLNDVSD

-416 PEDSGSS
+416 RLTSKT
-423 LKELDVT
+423 L
-430 ADMLQ
+430 
-435 RGCLVRDLR
+435 CLTEY
-444 LPQGQLVM
+444 
-452 MVKRDKDLLVP
+452 
-463 NGQLKLHE
+463 H
-471 GDRLLI
+471 
-477 IREQREDAKPTMQ
+477 

>member
-1 MTFTT
+1 MIFTT

-14 ILLMAGILIQK
+14 VLLMAGILIQK

-43 VFGCDGLGV
+43 IFGCDGLGV
-52 EFNDVRGA
+52 QFDDVRGA
-60 QFVGMVALSII
+60 QFVGMVSLSII

-84 RPVFVPG
+84 KPILAPG
-91 IVLSTVGVLLTTII
+91 IVLSTVGVLLTTAI
-105 TGVFVWWISGFSWT
+105 TGIFVWWISGLSWT

-124 ILPSMLLAATMSSTD
+124 LLPSMLLAATMSSTD
-139 SASVFGILGAH
+139 SASVFGILGAQ
-150 KINLKHS
+150 KMNLKHN

-177 TMLVDVLVSGDS
+177 TMLVDVLVTGDS
-189 FTTVSLVRMFLVQF
+189 VTVVSLLRIFLVQF
-203 SVGSLLGYAFGRL
+203 VLGALLGFAFGRL

-244 SLTDSLGGNGY
+244 SLTDTLGGNGY

-261 GIVIGNEKISFRRET
+261 GIVIGNEKVSFRRET

-296 LLVNPFEMWQVAG
+296 LLVNPLEMWQVAG
-309 MALLIGV
+309 MALLIGL
-316 FMIMVARP
+316 FMIVVARP
-324 VSVFLSLIPFKNIP
+324 ISVFFSLIPFSNIP
-338 FKAKVFTSWVGLRGA
+338 FKGKVFISWVGLRGA

-367 EDHYTIFNI
+367 EDHHTIFNI

-387 QGTTITSIAQWL
+387 QGTTITSMAQYL
-399 NLDEPLANDVSD
+399 KLSEPLLNDVSD

-423 LKELDVT
+423 LKDLYVT
-430 ADMLQ
+430 STMLEK
-435 RGCLVRDLR
+435 GSFVRDLH

-452 MVKRDKDLLVP
+452 MVKRDNELLVP
-463 NGQLKLHE
+463 NGQLELRE
-471 GDRLLI
+471 GDHLLI
-477 IREQREDAKPTMQ
+477 IQETKQ

>member
-1 MTFTT
+1 MIFTT

-14 ILLMAGILIQK
+14 VLLMAGILIQK

-43 VFGCDGLGV
+43 IFGCDGLGV
-52 EFNDVRGA
+52 QFDDVRGA
-60 QFVGMVALSII
+60 QFVGMVSLSII

-84 RPVFVPG
+84 KPILAPG
-91 IVLSTVGVLLTTII
+91 IVLSTVGVLLTTAI
-105 TGVFVWWISGFSWT
+105 TGIFVWWISGLSWT

-124 ILPSMLLAATMSSTD
+124 LLPSMLLAATMSSTD
-139 SASVFGILGAH
+139 SASVFGILGAQ
-150 KINLKHS
+150 KMNLKHN

-177 TMLVDVLVSGDS
+177 TMLVDVLVTGDS
-189 FTTVSLVRMFLVQF
+189 VTVVSLLRIFLVQF
-203 SVGSLLGYAFGRL
+203 VLGALLGFAFGRL

-244 SLTDSLGGNGY
+244 SLTDTLGGNGY

-261 GIVIGNEKISFRRET
+261 GIVIGNEKVSFRRET

-296 LLVNPFEMWQVAG
+296 LLVNPLEMWQVAG
-309 MALLIGV
+309 MALLIGL
-316 FMIMVARP
+316 FMIVVARP
-324 VSVFLSLIPFKNIP
+324 ISVFFSLIPFKNIP
-338 FKAKVFTSWVGLRGA
+338 FKGKAFISWVGLRGA

-387 QGTTITSIAQWL
+387 QGTTITSMAQYL
-399 NLDEPLANDVSD
+399 KLSEPLLNDVSD

-423 LKELDVT
+423 LKDLYVT
-430 ADMLQ
+430 ATMLEK
-435 RGCLVRDLR
+435 GCFVRDLH

-452 MVKRDKDLLVP
+452 MVKRDKELLVP
-463 NGQLKLHE
+463 NGQLELLE
-471 GDRLLI
+471 GDHLLI
-477 IREQREDAKPTMQ
+477 IQEKKDNSDK

>member
-1 MTFTT
+1 MIFTT

-14 ILLMAGILIQK
+14 VLLMAGILIQK

-43 VFGCDGLGV
+43 IFGCDGLGV
-52 EFNDVRGA
+52 QFDDVRGA
-60 QFVGMVALSII
+60 QFVGMVSLSII

-84 RPVFVPG
+84 KPILAPG
-91 IVLSTVGVLLTTII
+91 IVLSTVGVLLTTAI
-105 TGVFVWWISGFSWT
+105 TGIFVWWISGFSWT

-124 ILPSMLLAATMSSTD
+124 LLPSMLLAATMSSTD
-139 SASVFGILGAH
+139 SASVFGILGAQ
-150 KINLKHS
+150 KMNLKHN

-177 TMLVDVLVSGDS
+177 TMLVDVLVTGDS
-189 FTTVSLVRMFLVQF
+189 VTVVSLLRIFLVQF
-203 SVGSLLGYAFGRL
+203 VLGALLGFAFGRL

-244 SLTDSLGGNGY
+244 SLTDTLGGNGY

-261 GIVIGNEKISFRRET
+261 GIVIGNEKVSFRRET
-276 ITFIDGLSWLC
+276 ITFFDGLSWLC

-296 LLVNPFEMWQVAG
+296 LLVNPLEMWQVAG
-309 MALLIGV
+309 MALLIGL
-316 FMIMVARP
+316 FMIVVARP
-324 VSVFLSLIPFKNIP
+324 ISVFFSLIPFSNIP
-338 FKAKVFTSWVGLRGA
+338 FKGKVFISWVGLRGA

-387 QGTTITSIAQWL
+387 QGTTITSMAQYL
-399 NLDEPLANDVSD
+399 KLSEPLLNDVSD

-416 PEDSGSS
+416 HEDSGSS
-423 LKELDVT
+423 LKDLYVT
-430 ADMLQ
+430 ATMLEK
-435 RGCLVRDLR
+435 GCFVRDLH

-452 MVKRDKDLLVP
+452 MVKRDKELLVP
-463 NGQLKLHE
+463 NGQLELLE
-471 GDRLLI
+471 GDHLLI
-477 IREQREDAKPTMQ
+477 IQEKKDNSDK

>member
-1 MTFTT
+1 MIFTT

-14 ILLMAGILIQK
+14 VLLMAGILIQK

-43 VFGCDGLGV
+43 IFGCDGLGV
-52 EFNDVRGA
+52 QFDDVRGA
-60 QFVGMVALSII
+60 QFVGMVSLSII

-84 RPVFVPG
+84 KPILSPG
-91 IVLSTVGVLLTTII
+91 IVLSTVGVLLTTAI
-105 TGVFVWWISGFSWT
+105 TGIFVWWISGLSWT

-124 ILPSMLLAATMSSTD
+124 LLPSMLLAATMSSTD
-139 SASVFGILGAH
+139 SASVFGILGAQ
-150 KINLKHS
+150 KMNLKHN

-177 TMLVDVLVSGDS
+177 TMLVDVLVTGDS
-189 FTTVSLVRMFLVQF
+189 VTVVSLLRIFLVQF
-203 SVGSLLGYAFGRL
+203 VLGALLGFAFGRL

-244 SLTDSLGGNGY
+244 SLTDTLGGNGY

-261 GIVIGNEKISFRRET
+261 GIVIGNEKVSFRRET

-296 LLVNPFEMWQVAG
+296 LLVNPLEMWQVAG
-309 MALLIGV
+309 MALLIGL
-316 FMIMVARP
+316 FMIVVARP
-324 VSVFLSLIPFKNIP
+324 ISVFFSLIPFSNIP
-338 FKAKVFTSWVGLRGA
+338 FKGKVFISWVGLRGA

-387 QGTTITSIAQWL
+387 QGTTITSMAQYL
-399 NLDEPLANDVSD
+399 KLSEPLLNDVSD

-423 LKELDVT
+423 LKDLYVT
-430 ADMLQ
+430 ATMLEK
-435 RGCLVRDLR
+435 GCFVRDLH

-452 MVKRDKDLLVP
+452 MVKRDKELLVP
-463 NGQLKLHE
+463 NGQLELLE
-471 GDRLLI
+471 GDHLLI
-477 IREQREDAKPTMQ
+477 IQEKKDNSDK

>member
-14 ILLMAGILIQK
+14 VLLMAGILIQK

-43 VFGCDGLGV
+43 IFGCDGLGV
-52 EFNDVRGA
+52 QFDDVRGA
-60 QFVGMVALSII
+60 QFVGMVSLSII

-84 RPVFVPG
+84 KPILAPG
-91 IVLSTVGVLLTTII
+91 IVLSTVGVLLTTAI
-105 TGVFVWWISGFSWT
+105 TGIFVWWISGLSWT

-124 ILPSMLLAATMSSTD
+124 LLPSMLLAATMSSTD
-139 SASVFGILGAH
+139 SASVFGILGAQ
-150 KINLKHS
+150 KMNLKHN

-177 TMLVDVLVSGDS
+177 TMLVDVLVTGDS
-189 FTTVSLVRMFLVQF
+189 VTVVSLLRIFLVQF
-203 SVGSLLGYAFGRL
+203 VLGALLGFAFGRL

-244 SLTDSLGGNGY
+244 SLTDTLGGNGY

-261 GIVIGNEKISFRRET
+261 GIVIGNEKVSFRRET

-296 LLVNPFEMWQVAG
+296 LLVNPLEMWQVAG
-309 MALLIGV
+309 MALLIGL
-316 FMIMVARP
+316 FMIVVARP
-324 VSVFLSLIPFKNIP
+324 ISVFFSLIPFSNIP
-338 FKAKVFTSWVGLRGA
+338 FKGKVFISWVGLRGA

-387 QGTTITSIAQWL
+387 QGTTITSMAQYL
-399 NLDEPLANDVSD
+399 KLSEPLLNDVSD

-423 LKELDVT
+423 LKDLYVT
-430 ADMLQ
+430 STMLEK
-435 RGCLVRDLR
+435 GSFVRDLH

-452 MVKRDKDLLVP
+452 MVKRDNELLVP
-463 NGQLKLHE
+463 NGQLELRE
-471 GDRLLI
+471 GDHLLI
-477 IREQREDAKPTMQ
+477 IQETKQ

>member
-14 ILLMAGILIQK
+14 VLLMAGILIQK

-43 VFGCDGLGV
+43 IFGCDGLGV
-52 EFNDVRGA
+52 QFDDVRGA
-60 QFVGMVALSII
+60 QFVGMVSLSII

-84 RPVFVPG
+84 KPILAPG
-91 IVLSTVGVLLTTII
+91 IVLSTVGVLLTTAI
-105 TGVFVWWISGFSWT
+105 TGIFVWWISGLSWT

-124 ILPSMLLAATMSSTD
+124 LLPSMLLAATMSSTD
-139 SASVFGILGAH
+139 SASVFGILGAQ
-150 KINLKHS
+150 KMNLRHN

-177 TMLVDVLVSGDS
+177 TMLVDVLVTGDS
-189 FTTVSLVRMFLVQF
+189 VTVVSLLRIFLVQF
-203 SVGSLLGYAFGRL
+203 VLGALFGFAFGRL

-244 SLTDSLGGNGY
+244 SLTDTLGGNGY

-261 GIVIGNEKISFRRET
+261 GIVIGNEKVSFRRET

-296 LLVNPFEMWQVAG
+296 LLVNPLEMWQVAG
-309 MALLIGV
+309 MALLIGL
-316 FMIMVARP
+316 FMIVVARP
-324 VSVFLSLIPFKNIP
+324 ISVFFSLIPFSNIP
-338 FKAKVFTSWVGLRGA
+338 FKGKVFISWVGLRGA

-367 EDHYTIFNI
+367 EDHHTIFNI

-387 QGTTITSIAQWL
+387 QGTTITSMAQYL
-399 NLDEPLANDVSD
+399 KRSEPLLNDVSD

-423 LKELDVT
+423 LKDLYVT
-430 ADMLQ
+430 STMLEK
-435 RGCLVRDLR
+435 GSFVRDLH

-452 MVKRDKDLLVP
+452 MVKRDNELLVP
-463 NGQLKLHE
+463 NGQLELRE
-471 GDRLLI
+471 GDHLLI
-477 IREQREDAKPTMQ
+477 IQETKQ

>member
-1 MTFTT
+1 MIFTT

-14 ILLMAGILIQK
+14 VLLMAGILIQK

-43 VFGCDGLGV
+43 IFGCDGLGV
-52 EFNDVRGA
+52 QFDDVRGA
-60 QFVGMVALSII
+60 QFVGMVSLSII

-84 RPVFVPG
+84 KPILSPG
-91 IVLSTVGVLLTTII
+91 IVLSTVGVLLTTAI
-105 TGVFVWWISGFSWT
+105 TGIFVWWISGLSWT

-124 ILPSMLLAATMSSTD
+124 LLPSMLLAATMSSTD
-139 SASVFGILGAH
+139 SASVFGILGAQ
-150 KINLKHS
+150 KMNLKHN

-177 TMLVDVLVSGDS
+177 TMLVDVLVTGDS
-189 FTTVSLVRMFLVQF
+189 VTVVSLLRIFLVQF
-203 SVGSLLGYAFGRL
+203 VLGALLGFAFGRL

-244 SLTDSLGGNGY
+244 SLTDTLGGNGY

-261 GIVIGNEKISFRRET
+261 GIVIGNEKVSFRRET

-296 LLVNPFEMWQVAG
+296 LLVNPLEMWQVAG
-309 MALLIGV
+309 MALLIGL
-316 FMIMVARP
+316 FMIVVARP
-324 VSVFLSLIPFKNIP
+324 ISVFFSLIPFSNIP
-338 FKAKVFTSWVGLRGA
+338 FKGKVFISWVGLRGA

-367 EDHYTIFNI
+367 EYHHTIFNI

-387 QGTTITSIAQWL
+387 QGTTITSMAQYL
-399 NLDEPLANDVSD
+399 KLSEPLLNDVSD

-423 LKELDVT
+423 LKDLYVT
-430 ADMLQ
+430 STMLEK
-435 RGCLVRDLR
+435 GSFVRDLH

-452 MVKRDKDLLVP
+452 MVKQDNELLVP
-463 NGQLKLHE
+463 NGQLELRE
-471 GDRLLI
+471 GDHLLI
-477 IREQREDAKPTMQ
+477 IQETKQ

>member
-1 MTFTT
+1 MIFTT

-14 ILLMAGILIQK
+14 VLLMAGILIQK

-43 VFGCDGLGV
+43 IFGCDGLGV
-52 EFNDVRGA
+52 QFDDVRGA
-60 QFVGMVALSII
+60 QFVGMVSLSII

-84 RPVFVPG
+84 KPILSPG
-91 IVLSTVGVLLTTII
+91 IVLSTVGVLLTTAI
-105 TGVFVWWISGFSWT
+105 TGIFVWWISGLSWT

-124 ILPSMLLAATMSSTD
+124 LLPSMLLAATMSSTD
-139 SASVFGILGAH
+139 SASVFGILGAQ
-150 KINLKHS
+150 KMNLKHN

-177 TMLVDVLVSGDS
+177 TMLVDVLVTGDS
-189 FTTVSLVRMFLVQF
+189 VTVVSLLRIFLVQF
-203 SVGSLLGYAFGRL
+203 VLGALLGFAFGRL

-244 SLTDSLGGNGY
+244 SLTDTFGGNGY

-261 GIVIGNEKISFRRET
+261 GIVIGNEKVSFRRET

-296 LLVNPFEMWQVAG
+296 LLVNPLEMWQVAG
-309 MALLIGV
+309 MALLIGL
-316 FMIMVARP
+316 FMIVVARP
-324 VSVFLSLIPFKNIP
+324 ISVFFSLIPFKNIP
-338 FKAKVFTSWVGLRGA
+338 FKGKAFISWVGLRGA

-387 QGTTITSIAQWL
+387 QGTTITSMAQYL
-399 NLDEPLANDVSD
+399 KLSEPLLNDVSD

-423 LKELDVT
+423 LKDLYVT
-430 ADMLQ
+430 ATMLEK
-435 RGCLVRDLR
+435 GCFVRDLH

-452 MVKRDKDLLVP
+452 MVKRDKELLVP
-463 NGQLKLHE
+463 NGQLELLE
-471 GDRLLI
+471 GDHLLI
-477 IREQREDAKPTMQ
+477 IQEKKDNSDK